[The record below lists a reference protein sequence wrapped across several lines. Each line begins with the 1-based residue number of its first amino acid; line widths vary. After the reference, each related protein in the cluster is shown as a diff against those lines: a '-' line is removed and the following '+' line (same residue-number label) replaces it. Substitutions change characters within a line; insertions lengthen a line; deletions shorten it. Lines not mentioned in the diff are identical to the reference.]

1 MDLRTRKSGLNQ
13 QQQLQDTSFRL
24 PPIYPPTDDS
34 FYVNQEHQDGENSDN
49 NFEEDNFKNND
60 DDDNFENN
68 DSNFKDNDNYSE
80 NNNDDNFENKNDD
93 YDFES
98 NDDNNDDENVS
109 SISSQSVPSQSETR
123 NLKQYDCNDKKFNF
137 SGKAGPYFP
146 NYTHFLLFM
155 WVTKYQIGCEAF
167 RELSNIVKHPDFNP
181 NALVRLSGGL
191 PKYRNSKDSFG
202 RSGSAV
208 RVGFRSIE
216 TPKIRLAVRVGF
228 RSMEKPSFDQ
238 MFRRTGKF
246 QDSFG
251 CASVFRR
258 TGKFQDSIWWA
269 SKERKTKKP
278 RFVRS
283 GGLPKNENPKIRSGG
298 LPKNEN
304 PKIKIRSGG
313 LPKNENPKIKI
324 HSGGLPKIGKMR
336 TFKIRLASQSFRR
349 MKAQKIQNQDSFR
362 EKWNQDSFSVSGGF
376 QRTEKN
382 QRFFRDDVP
391 LSLSTIKQHR
401 NGLPLIT
408 FNGYNVNICDYNT
421 PSTSKSFR
429 QAFIFPL
436 KSILFRI
443 LSNEQLRKQM
453 YFGPGIYSDD
463 KRELWHG
470 DIWHKSPLFGSTC
483 IQINNVKYNLGEFV
497 EWHGSNSNTET
508 SVYYGRIV
516 GFIIHDKSKQPL
528 VKVEQIIN
536 FDSLPRSLKSRQR
549 KNQSH
554 IGMLWMTDKSIII
567 EPTIIES
574 KIRVWLTDINQPDRY
589 EYFIEEIV
597 YIANGIW
604 TIRSINLRHRHP
616 IEYIQIQ
623 DSPRE
628 LPIYKFFL
636 DIYIDK
642 FGPFRNAYHAIGGVY
657 LQVGNMPQVLRQK
670 LKNHFLLGFIPFAAT
685 CDDVLKPLVS
695 DIKELESGFEMDLG
709 DERIWI
715 MGGLGDIT
723 SDLPEGNEQAG
734 VKNHNAN
741 YGCRNCTIHRNELHD
756 MSFDILANG

>member
-1 MDLRTRKSGLNQ
+1 
-13 QQQLQDTSFRL
+13 
-24 PPIYPPTDDS
+24 
-34 FYVNQEHQDGENSDN
+34 
-49 NFEEDNFKNND
+49 
-60 DDDNFENN
+60 
-68 DSNFKDNDNYSE
+68 
-80 NNNDDNFENKNDD
+80 
-93 YDFES
+93 
-98 NDDNNDDENVS
+98 
-109 SISSQSVPSQSETR
+109 
-123 NLKQYDCNDKKFNF
+123 
-137 SGKAGPYFP
+137 
-146 NYTHFLLFM
+146 
-155 WVTKYQIGCEAF
+155 
-167 RELSNIVKHPDFNP
+167 
-181 NALVRLSGGL
+181 
-191 PKYRNSKDSFG
+191 
-202 RSGSAV
+202 
-208 RVGFRSIE
+208 
-216 TPKIRLAVRVGF
+216 
-228 RSMEKPSFDQ
+228 
-238 MFRRTGKF
+238 
-246 QDSFG
+246 
-251 CASVFRR
+251 
-258 TGKFQDSIWWA
+258 
-269 SKERKTKKP
+269 
-278 RFVRS
+278 
-283 GGLPKNENPKIRSGG
+283 
-298 LPKNEN
+298 
-304 PKIKIRSGG
+304 
-313 LPKNENPKIKI
+313 
-324 HSGGLPKIGKMR
+324 
-336 TFKIRLASQSFRR
+336 
-349 MKAQKIQNQDSFR
+349 
-362 EKWNQDSFSVSGGF
+362 
-376 QRTEKN
+376 
-382 QRFFRDDVP
+382 
-391 LSLSTIKQHR
+391 
-401 NGLPLIT
+401 
-408 FNGYNVNICDYNT
+408 
-421 PSTSKSFR
+421 
-429 QAFIFPL
+429 
-436 KSILFRI
+436 
-443 LSNEQLRKQM
+443 M

-756 MSFDILANG
+756 MSFDILANGRYHHNTTLQINELNNTRTQGERDSLSTQYGIRNKPSIFDNVIRDRHLQCPHDAFHCMGGLANQMLQATFSILTSKGEGLFSSYNDNALFA